1 MKILVVVDSH
11 FKEYGGPYTAINQK
25 IKFLNS
31 IGVKNKLI
39 FQRTDNFKYN
49 LDLNY
54 IINDFDIVHIYGLWK
69 PFLFKVFYIAKKLKK
84 KIIISPLGG
93 LEPWALEQKKIKKK
107 IAWWVYQKKIMN
119 SADIIHVTSN
129 LEEKNVIEKK
139 IYSKIKI
146 IGHGINL
153 IDGYK
158 LSCKKNVIKKI
169 IFFSRIHKK
178 KGILELVDAWSKVNN
193 KKNWIIE
200 IYGPISDE
208 SYLKKINKKIFDLK
222 LAGSIFVKNSVFSTL
237 EKEKIFTRA
246 DGFILPSKSEN
257 FGLSIGEALAYGLPV
272 LTTNDTPWKIINEYK
287 AGLVFDFSV
296 LNIRLNLEKFIN
308 LTDEQR
314 YEMGLMSIKLIKDN
328 FLSQKIFNQYQKM
341 YKDLANESFIYN

>member
-31 IGVKNKLI
+31 IGVKNKLL

-84 KIIISPLGG
+84 KIIISPIGG

-107 IAWWVYQKKIMN
+107 IAWWLYQKKIMN
-119 SADIIHVTSN
+119 TADIVHVTSS
-129 LEEKNVIEKK
+129 LEEKNVMEKK

-158 LSCKKNVIKKI
+158 LNCKKNAIKKI

-178 KGILELVDAWSKVNN
+178 KGILELVDAWSKINN
-193 KKNWIIE
+193 KKNWILE
-200 IYGPISDE
+200 IYGPISE
-208 SYLKKINKKIFDLK
+208 VSYLKKINKKIFDLK
-222 LAGSIFVKNSVFSTL
+222 LGGSIFVKNAVFSTL

-246 DGFILPSKSEN
+246 DGFILPSRSEN
-257 FGLSIGEALAYGLPV
+257 FGISIGEALAYGLPV
-272 LTTNDTPWKIINEYK
+272 LTTNNTPWKIINENK

-296 LNIRLNLEKFIN
+296 LNICLNLEKFIN